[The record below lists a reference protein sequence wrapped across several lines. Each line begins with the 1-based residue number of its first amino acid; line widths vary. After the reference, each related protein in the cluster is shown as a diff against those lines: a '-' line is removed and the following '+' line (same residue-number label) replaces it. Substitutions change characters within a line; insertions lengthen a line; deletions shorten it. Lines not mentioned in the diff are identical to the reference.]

1 MWPIWSNIVTTIQDL
16 SDVKLNSIDE
26 GCRHLGRVLGLDEPV
41 SPAVL
46 MSALSS
52 DEYARNL
59 LTCRKEPAFLKI
71 LLDNPV
77 RTTPE
82 IEETRA
88 RPVEML
94 KTASIALA
102 RWSKVGF
109 STASEEVF
117 ETRLRACLG
126 CPNIRQTSSRAAAY
140 KLMKTRATCALCGCD
155 VEKKARMNS
164 EKCPGEDPNAAGYNR
179 WGQPI

>member
-1 MWPIWSNIVTTIQDL
+1 
-16 SDVKLNSIDE
+16 
-26 GCRHLGRVLGLDEPV
+26 
-41 SPAVL
+41 

-59 LTCRKEPAFLKI
+59 LTCRKEPAFLRI

-77 RTTPE
+77 AASPKM
-82 IEETRA
+82 EETRA

-94 KTASIALA
+94 KTASVALA
-102 RWSKVGF
+102 RWSRVGF

-117 ETRLRACLG
+117 EARLRACLG
-126 CPNIRQTSSRAAAY
+126 CPNIRQTSSSAAAH
-140 KLMKTRATCALCGCD
+140 KLINTRATCGLCGCD

-164 EKCPGEDPNAAGYNR
+164 ERCPGRDPDAVGYNR
-179 WGQPI
+179 WGQPT

>member
-1 MWPIWSNIVTTIQDL
+1 MTAVQSL
-16 SDVKLNSIDE
+16 AEVKLTSIDE
-26 GCRHLGRVLGLDEPV
+26 GCRHLGQVLGLDAPV

-59 LTCRKEPAFLKI
+59 LTCRKEPAFLRQ

-77 RTTPE
+77 RTAPE
-82 IEETRA
+82 AEETRA
-88 RPVEML
+88 RPAEML
-94 KTASIALA
+94 RSASAALA

-109 STASEEVF
+109 STASDEVF
-117 ETRLRACLG
+117 EARLRACLG
-126 CPNIRQTSSRAAAY
+126 CPHIRQSSDAAYY
-140 KLMKTRATCALCGCD
+140 KLMKTRATCGLCGCD
-155 VEKKARMNS
+155 IEKKARLGS
-164 EKCPGEDPNAAGYNR
+164 EKCPGADPHDYGHNR

>member
-1 MWPIWSNIVTTIQDL
+1 VTTIQEL
-16 SDVKLNSIDE
+16 TDVKLNSIDE
-26 GCRHLGRVLGLDEPV
+26 GCRHFGRVLGLDEPV

-77 RTTPE
+77 RTTPQ
-82 IEETRA
+82 IEETRK
-88 RPVEML
+88 RPVEIL
-94 KTASIALA
+94 KKVSVALA
-102 RWSKVGF
+102 KWGKIGF
-109 STASEEVF
+109 STASEDVF
-117 ETRLRACLG
+117 EARLRACVG
-126 CPNIRQTSSRAAAY
+126 CPHIRQISSSDAAY
-140 KLMKTRATCALCGCD
+140 KLMNTRAKCGLCGCD
-155 VEKKARMNS
+155 VEKKARMSS
-164 EKCPGEDPNAAGYNR
+164 EECPGADPNAFGYNR

>member
-1 MWPIWSNIVTTIQDL
+1 MWPIWSNIVATIQEL
-16 SDVKLNSIDE
+16 ADVKLNSIDE

-52 DEYARNL
+52 EEYARNL
-59 LTCRKEPAFLKI
+59 LTCRKEPAFLRS

-77 RTTPE
+77 RTTPKM
-82 IEETRA
+82 EETRG

-109 STASEEVF
+109 SVASEDVF
-117 ETRLRACLG
+117 ETRLRACLS
-126 CPNIRQTSSRAAAY
+126 CPNIRQTSSTEAAY
-140 KLMKTRATCALCGCD
+140 KILKTRATCGLCGCD

-164 EKCPGEDPNAAGYNR
+164 EKCPGGDPKAAGYNR

>member
-1 MWPIWSNIVTTIQDL
+1 VARLWSKIVTTIQEL
-16 SDVKLNSIDE
+16 ADVKLNSIDE
-26 GCRHLGRVLGLDEPV
+26 GCRHLGRLLGLDEPV
-41 SPAVL
+41 APAVL

-59 LTCRKEPAFLKI
+59 LTCRKQPAFLKI

-77 RTTPE
+77 RTTPKM
-82 IEETRA
+82 EETRA

-94 KTASIALA
+94 KTASLALA

-109 STASEEVF
+109 SVASEEVL
-117 ETRLRACLG
+117 EARLRACLS
-126 CPNIRQTSSRAAAY
+126 CPNIRQTASSEAVY
-140 KLMKTRATCALCGCD
+140 KLMKTRASCALCGCD

-164 EKCPGEDPNAAGYNR
+164 EKCPGADPSAAGYNR

>member
-1 MWPIWSNIVTTIQDL
+1 MPPVDRSGSNQKFGSARVSNLD
-16 SDVKLNSIDE
+16 S
-26 GCRHLGRVLGLDEPV
+26 GRVLGLDEPV

-59 LTCRKEPAFLKI
+59 LTCRKQPAFLKV

-77 RTTPE
+77 RTTPK
-82 IEETRA
+82 IEETRG

-109 STASEEVF
+109 STASEVSF
-117 ETRLRACLG
+117 RNRAESL
-126 CPNIRQTSSRAAAY
+126 PWLPQYSANLVQ
-140 KLMKTRATCALCGCD
+140 
-155 VEKKARMNS
+155 
-164 EKCPGEDPNAAGYNR
+164 
-179 WGQPI
+179 